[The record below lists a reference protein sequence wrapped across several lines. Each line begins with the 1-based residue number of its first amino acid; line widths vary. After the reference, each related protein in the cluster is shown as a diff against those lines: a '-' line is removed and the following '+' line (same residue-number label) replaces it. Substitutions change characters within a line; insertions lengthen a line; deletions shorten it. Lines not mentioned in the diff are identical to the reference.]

1 MITSRIQIADGPVL
15 DTYRAYGFIYRV
27 GPRRFAP
34 PEKKRDTTSYA
45 EEPGSHE
52 DPRTVDDEFDYTVE
66 FILEAPNRNFTNANS
81 RIRAFNE
88 AIRTRTPGTHI
99 KQCRTVTLYDD
110 YKRCRIT
117 GIPEIIEEVTADNY
131 HRHQLGGVPDCVVF
145 SLKIHVSDPTL
156 CDFDTAVPFL
166 KIGST
171 TRTVSYVLTTPD
183 ASDEVLIFVLAA
195 APLDFDENGDILNP
209 SDRIGLSYSSLNDVT
224 ILLSDSVTGDVDIVY
239 YSNSPRWLS
248 TTPDRYWLQF
258 TDEAT
263 GIPVELDTAGTIVT
277 QLTEDSAAAAAL
289 SLTSLM
295 TTRPLT
301 LRAKSLMEKN
311 T

>member
-27 GPRRFAP
+27 GDHRFAP
-34 PEKKRDTTSYA
+34 PEKKRDKTSYA

-66 FILEAPNRNFTNANS
+66 FILEAPNRNFTNANT

-88 AIRTRTPGTHI
+88 AIRTRTPGSHI
-99 KQCRTVTLYDD
+99 KQCRIVTLYDD

-131 HRHQLGGVPDCVVF
+131 HRHRLGGVSDCVVF

-156 CDFDTAVPFL
+156 CDFDLPVPFL
-166 KIGST
+166 RIGST
-171 TRTVSYVLTTPD
+171 ARTVSYVYTTPD
-183 ASDEVLIFVLAA
+183 TSDEALVFAFAA
-195 APLDFDENGDILNP
+195 APLDFDENGNILNP
-209 SDRIGLSYSSLNDVT
+209 SDMIGFSYSNLDIAGIIMTRSDDDVVYQ
-224 ILLSDSVTGDVDIVY
+224 SD
-239 YSNSPRWLS
+239 SPRWLG

-258 TDEAT
+258 TDENT
-263 GIPVELDTAGTIVT
+263 GLPVELDTAGAIVE
-277 QLTEDSAAAAAL
+277 QITEDSAAAAAL

-301 LRAKSLMEKN
+301 LRAKSLMKKN

>member
-1 MITSRIQIADGPVL
+1 MITARIQIEDGPVL

-27 GPRRFAP
+27 GDRRFSP
-34 PEKKRDTTSYA
+34 PEKKRDKTSYA

-88 AIRTRTPGTHI
+88 AIRTVNPGSHI

-131 HRHQLGGVPDCVVF
+131 CRHRLGGVPDCVVF

-156 CDFDTAVPFL
+156 CDFDLPVPFFR
-166 KIGST
+166 IGNT
-171 TRTVSYVLTTPD
+171 THNGSYVYIRPDTT
-183 ASDEVLIFVLAA
+183 DEVFVFALAA
-195 APLDFDENGDILNP
+195 APLDIDEDGDVTNS
-209 SDRIGLSYSSLNDVT
+209 SDLIVLSISSLDAAYIISPGSDNDT
-224 ILLSDSVTGDVDIVY
+224 Y
-239 YSNSPRWLS
+239 YYGYPRWLATS
-248 TTPDRYWLQF
+248 PDRYWLQF
-258 TDEAT
+258 TDENT
-263 GIPVELDTAGTIVT
+263 GLPFELDTAGAIVE
-277 QLTEDSAAAAAL
+277 LLDENSAAAATL

-301 LRAKSLMEKN
+301 LRAKSLMKKN

>member
-27 GPRRFAP
+27 GDRRFSP
-34 PEKKRDTTSYA
+34 PEKKRDKTTYA

-52 DPRTVDDEFDYTVE
+52 DPRTVDDEFDHTVE

-88 AIRTRTPGTHI
+88 AIRTRTPGSHI

-131 HRHQLGGVPDCVVF
+131 HRHQLGGVPDCVVI

-156 CDFDTAVPFL
+156 CDFDLPVPFL
-166 KIGST
+166 RIGNT
-171 TRTVSYVLTTPD
+171 VRTVSHVYTTPD
-183 ASDEVLIFVLAA
+183 TSDKALIFVLAA
-195 APLDFDENGDILNP
+195 APFDFDENGDILNL
-209 SDRIGLSYSSLNDVT
+209 SDLIGFSYSNLEIAGIIIPDSASDDDVVYF
-224 ILLSDSVTGDVDIVY
+224 SD
-239 YSNSPRWLS
+239 SPRWLA
-248 TTPDRYWLQF
+248 TTPERYWLKF
-258 TDEAT
+258 TDETT
-263 GIPVELDTAGTIVT
+263 GLPVELDTAGAIVM
-277 QLTEDSAAAAAL
+277 QIAEDSAATATL